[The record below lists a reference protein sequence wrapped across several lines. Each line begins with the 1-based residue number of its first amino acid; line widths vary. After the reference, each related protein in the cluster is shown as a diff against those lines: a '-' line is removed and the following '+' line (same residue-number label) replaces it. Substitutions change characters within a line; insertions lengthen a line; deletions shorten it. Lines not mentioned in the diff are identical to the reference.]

1 MYSYTFVDWF
11 DDDAANAVTQKLK
24 KKLEVGDIFN
34 INDVTFSVEHIEYTD
49 KKKAKA
55 LIRMR
60 RYKIGN
66 TQTQFVHKCPAK
78 RDMMGKLS
86 REDVIRMEENV
97 GKKQVD
103 SWKKGRVKLNSYN
116 KKEIICPECKTVF
129 WKEYDDIP
137 DTVEV
142 TATLNKK
149 VLRKRK

>member
-1 MYSYTFVDWF
+1 MYSYTFIDWF

-24 KKLEVGDIFN
+24 QKLALGDIFN
-34 INDVTFSVEHIEYTD
+34 INDVTFSVEHIEYIGN
-49 KKKAKA
+49 KAKA

-86 REDVIRMEENV
+86 REDVIRMEKNV
-97 GKKQVD
+97 GKKQVK
-103 SWKKGRVKLNSYN
+103 SWKEGRVKLNSYN

-129 WKEYDDIP
+129 WKERDDIP
-137 DTVEV
+137 DTVEIN
-142 TATLNKK
+142 TTLNKK
-149 VLRKRK
+149 ALRKRR